1 MTEKRS
7 FWSLLPRRNDL
18 SRTASNLYGHLV
30 AQARNPAFYA
40 DMGTPDTPEG
50 RLELIVLH
58 VVLVLRRLKSD
69 GQAGAD
75 LGRALAETFVRDMD
89 DCLRE
94 MGVGDISVAKKVKKA
109 AAALFDR
116 SRDYGAALDSA
127 DDTALARLIATHVLE
142 LAADETPPAAARNM
156 AAYARQAEALLADV
170 GGGAITASKF
180 GFPELSK

>member
-18 SRTASNLYGHLV
+18 SRTASDLYGHLV
-30 AQARNPAFYA
+30 AQARQPAFYA
-40 DMGTPDTPEG
+40 GLGVPDSPEG

-58 VVLVLRRLKSD
+58 VVLVLRRLKPE
-69 GQAGAD
+69 GQPGAE

-116 SRDYGAALDSA
+116 SRDYGAALDKA
-127 DDTALARLIATHVLE
+127 DEAALARLVATHLLE
-142 LAADETPPAAARNM
+142 ASSSEPVPAAARKI
-156 AAYARQAEALLADV
+156 ATYARQAEAHLQNVPLNAI
-170 GGGAITASKF
+170 GAAGF
-180 GFPELSK
+180 GFPALPG